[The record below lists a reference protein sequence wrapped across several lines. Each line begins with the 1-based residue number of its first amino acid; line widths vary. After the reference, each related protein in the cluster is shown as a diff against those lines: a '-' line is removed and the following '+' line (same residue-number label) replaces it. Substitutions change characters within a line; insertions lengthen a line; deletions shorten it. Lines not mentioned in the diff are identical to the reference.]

1 MLLVERKIIVT
12 MAIGMTTSTMGIA
25 IMLLLL
31 ASFLLLALLSIL
43 FLFYYCDYYGDL

>member
-12 MAIGMTTSTMGIA
+12 MTIGMTSSTMGIA

-31 ASFLLLALLSIL
+31 ASLLLLALLSIL